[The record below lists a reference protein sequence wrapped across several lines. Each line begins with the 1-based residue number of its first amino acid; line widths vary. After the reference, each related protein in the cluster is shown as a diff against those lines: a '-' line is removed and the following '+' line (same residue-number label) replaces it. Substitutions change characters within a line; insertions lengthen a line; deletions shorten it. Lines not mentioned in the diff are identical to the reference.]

1 MYWLIVTTLLCFAV
15 FAYLTNRAKILKQ
28 NLNKKWGLPKPESSF
43 NFYLIR
49 KYFDNKIENGKFYH
63 IISENT
69 FEDLD
74 LAEVFKLIDRTTSK
88 IGQQYLYFK
97 LRTLTNID
105 KLLIFNSLSNIF
117 LGNNK
122 LTLYFRSE
130 LSKLNSE
137 NTYYLESLIHQ
148 KHLSK
153 PKNIWIIY
161 TFSILAFLVIFLSFF
176 NVIISILLLP
186 IFIINTFFHYKNKG
200 VVKYYLVAIN
210 ELAKSITVAQ
220 NLSKNI
226 QIKEYF
232 ISYSF
237 LNKLSLIQKKANFI
251 RFEGLSEN
259 DFTTIIWAIIEVIK
273 IQFNLESII
282 FYSFVDSI
290 SSERKSI
297 DELFEFIG
305 EIDSAISVSTFKD
318 SCSSTICNPV
328 FVNNKRIR
336 AIQIH
341 HPLITVC
348 TANDINLL
356 DASVLLTGSN
366 MSGKT
371 TFIRTIAINSIL
383 AQTIFTCF
391 AKEYEAPFLRVFS
404 SIKISDN
411 LMEGSSYY
419 LAEVKTLK
427 EFIVESEK
435 NEPCLFI
442 LDELLKGTNTIE
454 RISAG
459 KAILSYLN
467 KKDHLVFVSTHDI
480 ELTNILKDGNY
491 ELYHFSEQIIENN
504 LIFDH
509 KIKQGVSPNGNAIKI
524 LEIYEYPD
532 EIINDA
538 KITELKIQNT

>member
-1 MYWLIVTTLLCFAV
+1 MYWFILTTLLCFAV
-15 FAYLTNRAKILKQ
+15 FSYLANRGKILRQ
-28 NLNKKWGLPKPESSF
+28 NLTKNWGLPKPKSSF

-49 KYFDNKIENGKFYH
+49 KYFDNKIKNHTFYH
-63 IISENT
+63 VISENT

-74 LAEVFKLIDRTTSK
+74 LEEVFKLIDRTTSK

-97 LRTLTNID
+97 LRTLTSID
-105 KLLIFNSLSNIF
+105 KLLIFRHLTNIF
-117 LGNNK
+117 LNK
-122 LTLYFRSE
+122 KELILDFRTE

-137 NTYYLESLIHQ
+137 STYYLESLIHQ
-148 KHLSK
+148 EHLTK

-161 TFSILAFLVIFLSFF
+161 TFSVLALLVIFLSYF
-176 NVIISILLLP
+176 NAITSILLLP
-186 IFIINTFFHYKNKG
+186 IFIVNTFFHYKNKG
-200 VVKYYLVAIN
+200 VVKHYLVAIN
-210 ELAKSITVAQ
+210 ELAKSIGVAQ
-220 NLSKNI
+220 NLSENI
-226 QIKEYF
+226 QIKDHF
-232 ISYSF
+232 VNYSF

-290 SSERKSI
+290 STEKKSI
-297 DELFEFIG
+297 GELFEFIG
-305 EIDSAISVSTFKD
+305 EIDSAISVSTFRD
-318 SCSSTICNPV
+318 NYSLSVCNPV
-328 FVNNKRIR
+328 FIKSKQIKV
-336 AIQIH
+336 IQIS
-341 HPLITVC
+341 HPLITEC
-348 TANDINLL
+348 TTNDLYLL
-356 DASVLLTGSN
+356 NNSILLTGSN

-391 AKEYEAPFLRVFS
+391 AKEYEAPFLKVFS
-404 SIKISDN
+404 SIKISDS

-419 LAEVKTLK
+419 LAEVKILK

-435 NEPCLFI
+435 EEACLFI
-442 LDELLKGTNTIE
+442 LDELLKGTNTVE

-467 KKDHLVFVSTHDI
+467 KKDHLIFVSTHDV
-480 ELTNILKDGNY
+480 ELTNLLKDDNY
-491 ELYHFSEQIIENN
+491 ELYHFSEQMIKNN

-509 KIKQGVSPNGNAIKI
+509 KIKKGVSPNGNAIKI
-524 LEIYEYPD
+524 LEIYEYPK

-538 KITELKIQNT
+538 KIAELKIQNW

>member
-1 MYWLIVTTLLCFAV
+1 MYWLIITIFLCFVV
-15 FAYLTNRAKILKQ
+15 FSYLTNRGKILKQ
-28 NLNKKWGLPKPESSF
+28 NLTKNWGLPKHESGF

-97 LRTLTNID
+97 LRTITNID
-105 KLLIFNSLSNIF
+105 KLLIFNNLTNIF
-117 LGNNK
+117 SRNK
-122 LTLYFRSE
+122 KLILDFRTE

-148 KHLSK
+148 EHLSK
-153 PKNIWIIY
+153 PKHIWLIY
-161 TFSILAFLVIFLSFF
+161 TFSILAFLVTFLSFF
-176 NVIISILLLP
+176 NPVISILLLP
-186 IFIINTFFHYKNKG
+186 IFIVNTFFHYKNKG
-200 VVKYYLVAIN
+200 VIKYYLVAIN
-210 ELAKSITVAQ
+210 ELAKSIGVAKKLA
-220 NLSKNI
+220 NNI
-226 QIKEYF
+226 EIKDHF
-232 ISYSF
+232 VNYSF
-237 LNKLSLIQKKANFI
+237 LNKLSPIQKKANFI
-251 RFEGLSEN
+251 RFESLSEN
-259 DFTTIIWAIIEVIK
+259 DFTTILWAIIEIIK

-282 FYSFVDSI
+282 FYSFLDSI
-290 SSERKSI
+290 STEKKSI

-318 SCSSTICNPV
+318 SYSSPICNPV
-328 FVNNKRIR
+328 FINNKRIK
-336 AIQIH
+336 AIQVS
-341 HPLITVC
+341 HPLIADC
-348 TANDINLL
+348 TANDL
-356 DASVLLTGSN
+356 DLYNRSVLLTGSN

-391 AKEYEAPFLRVFS
+391 AKEYEAPFLKVFS

-411 LMEGSSYY
+411 LLEGSSYY

-435 NEPCLFI
+435 EDLCLFI

-467 KKDHLVFVSTHDI
+467 KKEHLVFVSTHDI
-480 ELTNILKDGNY
+480 ELTNLLKNENY
-491 ELYHFSEQIIENN
+491 VLYHFSEQVIENN

-509 KIKQGVSPNGNAIKI
+509 KIKKGASPNGNAIKI
-524 LEIYEYPD
+524 LEIYEYPND
-532 EIINDA
+532 IINDA
-538 KITELKIQNT
+538 KTTELKILNN